1 MLMHKYS
8 YPYLGQLELSSGA
21 FILLV
26 DVTKPWMKVT
36 CDKFNMI
43 WRGTHILIKG
53 PIIGPDNAYQI
64 TNQALRKE
72 KKTVCRAQKQ
82 VCIQPHIYGKSSET
96 LKGHRSMQS
105 LLALIEEFWLEWWW
119 RTWWSLVELHDH
131 MWRYEKPPEGQISL
145 QHSTELAFMAV
156 CKTQSSPQWRQKKTH
171 LQKSTHRIFWME
183 LAASICSDNTSCILK
198 KSNKSTNTKYNLVY
212 IQKNTNKVNCIKN
225 LVWKI
230 RIQIQTRKVQSIKN
244 SGSNVVSNECQIRE
258 SFHPNICIWKKYLI
272 YNI

>member
-53 PIIGPDNAYQI
+53 PIIGPDNAYQS
-64 TNQALRKE
+64 K
-72 KKTVCRAQKQ
+72 
-82 VCIQPHIYGKSSET
+82 
-96 LKGHRSMQS
+96 S

-131 MWRYEKPPEGQISL
+131 MWRYEKPPEGQASL

-183 LAASICSDNTSCILK
+183 LAANICSDNTSCILK